1 MPKLSVGDS
10 FPTQSLVTL
19 GGERISVPSTSHDFV
34 HLELRRFAGCPVC
47 NLHVRE
53 VARRH
58 DELTAAGVLEVA
70 VFHSEAETMRPFHG
84 DLPFAVVA
92 DPEKHL
98 YRALGVESSL
108 ASVMDPRA
116 WGGLV
121 RGMFASHPQSAMKGE
136 GGHMGLPADFVVA
149 RDGTVVGLKYGA
161 HADDQLSVD
170 EVLAIVADARKSTK
184 ASSLEDHASPPA

>member
-1 MPKLSVGDS
+1 MTKLSVGDA
-10 FPTQSLVTL
+10 FPSQSLVTL
-19 GGERISVPSTSHDFV
+19 RGEGITVPSRSHDFV
-34 HLELRRFAGCPVC
+34 HLQLRRFAGCPVC

-92 DPEKHL
+92 DPEKLL
-98 YRALGVESSL
+98 YRALGVETSL

-121 RGMFASHPQSAMKGE
+121 RGLFASHPKSAMKGE
-136 GGHMGLPADFVVA
+136 GGHMGLPGDFVVA
-149 RDGTVVGLKYGA
+149 RDGTVVGVKYGA

-170 EVLAIVADARKSTK
+170 EVLAIVAEARKTTK
-184 ASSLEDHASPPA
+184 ALSPDAHASPPA

>member
-19 GGERISVPSTSHDFV
+19 GGERITVPSSSHDFV

-98 YRALGVESSL
+98 
-108 ASVMDPRA
+108 
-116 WGGLV
+116 
-121 RGMFASHPQSAMKGE
+121 
-136 GGHMGLPADFVVA
+136 
-149 RDGTVVGLKYGA
+149 
-161 HADDQLSVD
+161 
-170 EVLAIVADARKSTK
+170 
-184 ASSLEDHASPPA
+184 

>member
-1 MPKLSVGDS
+1 M
-10 FPTQSLVTL
+10 
-19 GGERISVPSTSHDFV
+19 GEIVASWWISRPF
-34 HLELRRFAGCPVC
+34 LCRL
-47 NLHVRE
+47 
-53 VARRH
+53 
-58 DELTAAGVLEVA
+58 
-70 VFHSEAETMRPFHG
+70 TMRPFHG

-98 YRALGVESSL
+98 YRVLGVESSL

-149 RDGTVVGLKYGA
+149 RDGTVMHGLALIY
-161 HADDQLSVD
+161 
-170 EVLAIVADARKSTK
+170 VLRDLPQVAGFRIVQE
-184 ASSLEDHASPPA
+184 SLEHTRVQVVPGVGFDADTVGRIEHGLAARLGEGVRIEVEQVAEIAPEKSGKYRYVVSKVDASEVSCAT